1 MMKQPLILSF
11 YDISKFFDKEL
22 LVDALDACYEAGVK
36 GKLYRLLFLLNKDTK
51 IAVKTGTGVSETA
64 ETGENVG
71 QGTVEGAIVSASS
84 VDKTVINVFSQ
95 SKLEISYASERLQP
109 FLFQDDILRASDS
122 VESLMHGNALIE
134 HVMEDKLL
142 NLNKDKSK
150 YMVIGNKKIAKEIR
164 KRLEAETI
172 RLSGNEMSESETE
185 KYLGDYFHS
194 EGNDLSVVTTVK
206 RRLGKAMSAITDIK
220 NVVNDVRSDVVVAI
234 KTGIEIFELSV
245 IPFVLFNSEV
255 WDHIPSEA
263 MKLLNKIHLTFLR
276 TLLKT
281 PITTP
286 IPSLYWET
294 GSLDMLSKV
303 EKRKLTFYHHIVN
316 LDDSAL
322 AKKFADIQ
330 DKNNFPGLIA
340 ECKLL
345 LRKYELSDLIIDDYS
360 KLAWKKLVKNAI
372 VAKFK
377 EKLLSDMK
385 KYKKIDHVRKVNEEF
400 GLQNYLKNMSL
411 KNARMKFAI
420 ETEMVEKIKF
430 NFMSDIQY
438 EKQNWACDYCLG
450 VKGVY
455 KPDSMHHVT
464 QCENYAFLRQDLN
477 LDQDNDV
484 VIYFTKVVELRNN
497 MTK

>member
-1 MMKQPLILSF
+1 M
-11 YDISKFFDKEL
+11 
-22 LVDALDACYEAGVK
+22 
-36 GKLYRLLFLLNKDTK
+36 
-51 IAVKTGTGVSETA
+51 
-64 ETGENVG
+64 
-71 QGTVEGAIVSASS
+71 
-84 VDKTVINVFSQ
+84 
-95 SKLEISYASERLQP
+95 
-109 FLFQDDILRASDS
+109 
-122 VESLMHGNALIE
+122 
-134 HVMEDKLL
+134 
-142 NLNKDKSK
+142 
-150 YMVIGNKKIAKEIR
+150 
-164 KRLEAETI
+164 EAETI

-464 QCENYAFLRQDLN
+464 ECENYAFLRQDLN